1 MEVISLMAMVGM
13 LLAGLLFLGPLGWRM
28 WLDRKRAEADGI
40 KAEVGGAV
48 NRRFHGESFL
58 SVLVTP
64 RSLWRSGRI
73 VLSVPS
79 GYEWLIEAA
88 WRDAVDRVP
97 PGYDLV
103 VRAGHARVSRSPSEA
118 GAGELPRAA

>member
-1 MEVISLMAMVGM
+1 MMAMVGM
-13 LLAGLLFLGPLGWRM
+13 LLAGLLFLGPLGWRV

-88 WRDAVDRVP
+88 WRDVVDRVP
-97 PGYDLV
+97 SGYDLV
-103 VRAGHARVSRSPSEA
+103 VRVGHARAAGSPSEV
-118 GAGELPRAA
+118 GAPELPRAA